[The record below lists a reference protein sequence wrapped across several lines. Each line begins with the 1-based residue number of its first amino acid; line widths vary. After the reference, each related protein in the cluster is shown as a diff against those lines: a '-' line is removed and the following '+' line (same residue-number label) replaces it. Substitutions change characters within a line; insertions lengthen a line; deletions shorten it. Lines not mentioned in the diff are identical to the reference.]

1 MPAPETARSG
11 VDARPPQPTP
21 RGREFR
27 FRSADFQ
34 RVRRLLQESAGIAL
48 QDCKRELVYS
58 RLARRLRALGL
69 DRFDVYLDRV
79 EADEAEL
86 ARFVNALTTNLTA
99 FFREP
104 HHFGYLSRVLVPQWR
119 KERREPVRI
128 WSAGCS
134 TGEEAYSIAMTL
146 AEALPEGRPEVRILA
161 TDLDTDVLA
170 RAEAGIYAR
179 DRVEGLDRARL
190 RRWFQRGRGTRE
202 GWMRVVP
209 ELRERI
215 RFRPLN
221 LFQPWPMRHP
231 LDVIFCRN
239 VTIYFDKPTQRTLY
253 RRFHEALAPG
263 GHLFVGHAETLFRV
277 CDDFERVGQSVY
289 RKRG

>member
-1 MPAPETARSG
+1 MPAHEADHA
-11 VDARPPQPTP
+11 VADAMPLS

-27 FRSADFQ
+27 YRRADFQ

-48 QDCKRELVYS
+48 HDCKQELVYS

-69 DRFDVYLDRV
+69 DRFDAYLDRV

-104 HHFGYLSRVLVPQWR
+104 HHFEYLSRVLVPQWR
-119 KERREPVRI
+119 RERREPMRI

-146 AEALPEGRPEVRILA
+146 AEALADGRPGFRILA

-170 RAEAGIYAR
+170 KAEAGIYAR

-190 RRWFQRGRGTRE
+190 KRWFQRGRGRRE

-209 ELRERI
+209 ELREHI

-221 LFQPWPMRHP
+221 LFERWPMRHP

-239 VTIYFDKPTQRTLY
+239 VAIYFDKPTQRTLY
-253 RRFHEALAPG
+253 RRFHQALAPG
-263 GHLFVGHAETLFRV
+263 GHLFVGHAESLFRV